1 MSLISLGKFE
11 IFGRTKLHQNHLS
24 ESSRT
29 CYKPCMRTLILTLIL
44 AASPALATST
54 VPPSQA
60 QMCRQMIMHYQLN
73 PVPGTRQEFNQREL
87 ELAEVA
93 GVMSAQDQQ
102 TLRTFMR
109 LPAPGRY
116 KLIKFAC
123 K

>member
-1 MSLISLGKFE
+1 
-11 IFGRTKLHQNHLS
+11 
-24 ESSRT
+24 
-29 CYKPCMRTLILTLIL
+29 MRTLILTLIL